1 MKYTIA
7 SLFLAALVMGGCA
20 SLPDIKGPYAKS
32 TSTRSDAAP
41 EQVER
46 SPFPEATDQ
55 GLF

>member
-7 SLFLAALVMGGCA
+7 SLFLVALVMGGCA
-20 SLPDIKGPYAKS
+20 SLADIKGPYAKS
-32 TSTRSDAAP
+32 ASTRTDAAP

-46 SPFPEATDQ
+46 SPFPEVTDH